1 MLSPGQ
7 VLDDRYEILA
17 LLAEGGMGAVYRARR
32 TLLGDEVAIKVVRAE
47 PGGAGSRDRFFRESR
62 ASARLRH
69 PYIVSILDFNV
80 DDEDHPFLVM
90 ELLNGQS
97 LKEEIAAHGRMS
109 ITKVQQIVPPLCTAL
124 QFAHDLGIVHRD
136 LKPANIVAHE
146 FSPGQ
151 RVYKIVDFGLAN
163 LRDSD
168 ETRLTGPH
176 EFLGTIAYA
185 SPEQLTG
192 GDVDSRSDVYSLGA
206 VVFEMLTGRI
216 PFGGPDAMS
225 MLSARL
231 HAPVPQ
237 RVGDRRR
244 HPGVARHRRHAA
256 RSRVILPTAGRR
268 LPTSAMPCSPA
279 RATRPRSCARRTVQG
294 GLMSTYDV
302 GERIGRGRLDSVV
315 YRGTH
320 RALGHPVA
328 IRLLRRDKQRNWEG
342 ARARFM
348 REAQA
353 LQVAHPSIIQVRDY
367 GEESDF
373 VYLVTDFI
381 EGQSL
386 REVMTAAGAMPW
398 PRLSRLLAQLVE
410 ATRMLHRRKGLL
422 CGVSPDIMRVTVDDD
437 GERLLI
443 SSAGVWQA
451 QDLLATLQ
459 DDTLR
464 GVALA
469 DGELRYTAPE
479 LLTGRSADVR
489 SDVFTMGVL
498 GYEMATA
505 KLPYDGASMQEL
517 LGNMLRGVAGRAASS
532 AERTARVGQ
541 RRVTQG
547 LEACA
552 RRSLRDGAGVRAG
565 AARRRALTRRPAPSP
580 DSTAWP
586 PSRARARQRR
596 GARSRD

>member
-1 MLSPGQ
+1 VLSPGQ

-32 TLLGDEVAIKVVRAE
+32 RLLGDEVAIKIVRGE
-47 PGGAGSRDRFFRESR
+47 RSGSGLRDRFLRESR

-80 DDEDHPFLVM
+80 DDEDGPFLVM
-90 ELLNGQS
+90 ELLNGPS
-97 LKEEIAAHGRMS
+97 IKDEIAAKGRMT
-109 ITKVQQIVPPLCTAL
+109 IEEVQAIVPPLCTAL
-124 QFAHDLGIVHRD
+124 QFAHDAGIVHRD

-146 FSPGQ
+146 FAPGQ
-151 RVYKIVDFGLAN
+151 RVYKVVDFGLAN
-163 LRDSD
+163 LRDTE

-192 GDVDSRSDVYSLGA
+192 AVVDARSDVYSLGA
-206 VVFEMLTGRI
+206 VVFEMLTGRV
-216 PFGGPDAMS
+216 PYVGPDPVAILTAH
-225 MLSARL
+225 LS
-231 HAPVPQ
+231 APVP
-237 RVGDRRR
+237 RLSETLANVPTWVDLAVSRALAKDSADRWSTIAEF
-244 HPGVARHRRHAA
+244 GHALQA
-256 RSRVILPTAGRR
+256 GGAGTTTAIRTTPAQGR
-268 LPTSAMPCSPA
+268 
-279 RATRPRSCARRTVQG
+279 
-294 GLMSTYDV
+294 LMATYDL
-302 GERIGRGRLDSVV
+302 GERIGRGRLGSIV

-328 IRLLRRDKQRNWEG
+328 IRLLRRDTQRNWEG
-342 ARARFM
+342 VRARFM

-353 LQVAHPSIIQVRDY
+353 LQVAHPSVIQVRDY

-386 REVMTAAGAMPW
+386 REVMAAAGPMPW
-398 PRLSRLLAQLVE
+398 PRLSRLLVQLVE

-422 CGVSPDIMRVTVDDD
+422 CGVSPDIMRVTTDDD

-451 QDLLATLQ
+451 QDLLATLE

-469 DGELRYTAPE
+469 DTELRYTAPE
-479 LLTGRSADVR
+479 LLTGRNADVR

-498 GYEMATA
+498 AYEMATA
-505 KLPYDGASMQEL
+505 ALPYDGSSMPEL
-517 LGNMLRGVAGRAASS
+517 LGNMLRGEPAAPCTLQRSMPAPAS
-532 AERTARVGQ
+532 AA
-541 RRVTQG
+541 
-547 LEACA
+547 L
-552 RRSLRDGAGVRAG
+552 L
-565 AARRRALTRRPAPSP
+565 RALRPAPN
-580 DSTAWP
+580 DRFATAHEFGLALNLGP
-586 PSRARARQRR
+586 
-596 GARSRD
+596 